1 MDATP
6 QHAFNPTTYSAVKL
20 DGVDSLGK
28 LRDDL
33 IEFYRPANSQELFAI
48 NRIALA
54 QQTLLLVARIE
65 NGLFDVFLNEG
76 CRSRSVPELAPH
88 LVGGDQK
95 IVAEHTRNALLTVGM
110 CSVNARSKEVA
121 LFLRFQAQAE
131 RMYRRAVEE
140 FERLRKLRPKAG
152 APAPTL
158 EPPSVSVDDAASAM
172 PRNRRPAPSASP
184 AASASRAAPKSTSP
198 PSRPAK
204 IKDFTPHARSI
215 HTGAGVP
222 FPGAHRGR
230 AHRRGTGG
238 RARRGARPQRR
249 ARAGQQGDGQAARR
263 KSARASASCST
274 APSRARS
281 GARSRASRQFAE
293 AALRARLDAEW
304 LDLTLPAPG
313 PRRGHLH
320 PITRIQRELEELFI
334 SLGFAVLD
342 GPEVETEYHN
352 FDALNIPADHPAR
365 DMQDT
370 FWLED
375 GNLLRTHTSP
385 VQVRGMERLGP
396 PLRMIAPGRVFRN
409 ESVDASHEHTFYQ
422 LEGMM
427 IDRDVSVAHL
437 LYFMKTLLTAI
448 FHRDVTVRLRPGYF
462 PFVEPGF
469 ELDIQCLIC
478 GGPGCPVCKQSG
490 WVELLPCGLV
500 NPNVLRMSGID
511 PEEWNGFAFGL
522 GLTRLVMMRYGI
534 DDIRQLQGGDLRF
547 LEQF

>member
-1 MDATP
+1 MSEASIEEL
-6 QHAFNPTTYSAVKL
+6 QSR
-20 DGVDSLGK
+20 SLK
-28 LRDDL
+28 
-33 IEFYRPANSQELFAI
+33 
-48 NRIALA
+48 RIAA
-54 QQTLLLVARIE
+54 
-65 NGLFDVFLNEG
+65 
-76 CRSRSVPELAPH
+76 
-88 LVGGDQK
+88 
-95 IVAEHTRNALLTVGM
+95 
-110 CSVNARSKEVA
+110 
-121 LFLRFQAQAE
+121 
-131 RMYRRAVEE
+131 
-140 FERLRKLRPKAG
+140 
-152 APAPTL
+152 
-158 EPPSVSVDDAASAM
+158 AASAGDLEAVRVEALGRKGALTQFSKEM
-172 PRNRRPAPSASP
+172 GKLPPEERKRIGMLLNSAKQRIEDALEIRQSEF
-184 AASASRAAPKSTSP
+184 ASA
-198 PSRPAK
+198 
-204 IKDFTPHARSI
+204 
-215 HTGAGVP
+215 
-222 FPGAHRGR
+222 
-230 AHRRGTGG
+230 
-238 RARRGARPQRR
+238 
-249 ARAGQQGDGQAARR
+249 
-263 KSARASASCST
+263 
-274 APSRARS
+274 
-281 GARSRASRQFAE
+281 
-293 AALRARLDAEW
+293 ALNARLDAEW
-304 LDLTLPAPG
+304 IDLTLPAPQ

-320 PITRIQRELEELFI
+320 PITRIQRELEELFA

-352 FDALNIPADHPAR
+352 FDALNIPPDHPAR

-370 FWLED
+370 FWLEG

-437 LYFMKTLLTAI
+437 IYFMKTLLAAI

-478 GGPGCPVCKQSG
+478 NGPGCPVCKQSG

-500 NPNVLRMSGID
+500 HPNVLRMSGID
-511 PEEWNGFAFGL
+511 PDQWNGFAFGL